1 LADQYDFTESS
12 NHDSGS
18 FYQPK
23 TSKQFPLSG
32 GRDVMQNRPI
42 ILHNP
47 AIIFIKRPVQWQH
60 QENAKK
66 GELYAKCELGTRS
79 YPSF

>member
-1 LADQYDFTESS
+1 MILQNRPTMIQDHS
-12 NHDSGS
+12 
-18 FYQPK
+18 
-23 TSKQFPLSG
+23 TSQRHPRQFPLSG